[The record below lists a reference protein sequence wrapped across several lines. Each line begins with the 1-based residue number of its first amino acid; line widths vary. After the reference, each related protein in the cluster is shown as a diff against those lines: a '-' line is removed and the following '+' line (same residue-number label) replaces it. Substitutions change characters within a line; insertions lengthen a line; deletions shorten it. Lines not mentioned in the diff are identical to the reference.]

1 MFVATKPWPP
11 PLALAASMPALLALA
26 DEPLRSIS
34 ATMPSTVTRIGPA
47 ASLVGTLDPKSPE
60 AAQFDASPT
69 RERLGHRVEDRVDD
83 LLRVLAV
90 EVRVLGSDLLDQL

>member
-1 MFVATKPWPP
+1 
-11 PLALAASMPALLALA
+11 MPALLALA

-90 EVRVLGSDLLDQL
+90 EVCVLGSDLLDQL